1 MHVISEEVNYPIITR
16 NEIASL
22 IKPRQP
28 DSHKGSYG
36 HALLFAGS
44 KGRMGAAVLASRAC
58 LRTGT
63 GLLTASIPEK
73 ERYILQTAIPE
84 AMLFLRTQAIDWNKF
99 SSVGIGPA
107 LGTSLK
113 SLRVLKTVLK
123 KYLHPILIDADA
135 ITLLGR
141 NKDLWNSIPGGSIIT
156 PHPAEFDRIFGE
168 SADHNERMQKAI
180 ELSQKYQWIIV
191 LKNYRT
197 LIAAAGEGYVNTTG
211 NAGLAK
217 GGSGDILSGIIL
229 ALLAQGYESL
239 QAAKIGVYLHGLAAD
254 LALKNQSKESL
265 LASDVVECI
274 GQAFISLQ
282 QTQL

>member
-1 MHVISEEVNYPIITR
+1 MYFLNGETNYPLITKD
-16 NEIASL
+16 EIASL
-22 IKPRQP
+22 IKPRHP

-63 GLLTASIPEK
+63 GLLTVSIPEK

-84 AMLFLRTQAIDWNKF
+84 AMLHLRTETVEWKKF
-99 SSVGIGPA
+99 SAVGIGPA

-123 KYLHPILIDADA
+123 KYFNAILFDADA
-135 ITLLGR
+135 ITLLGH

-156 PHPAEFDRIFGE
+156 PHPAEFDRMFGE
-168 SADHNERMQKAI
+168 SADHNERIQKAI
-180 ELSQKYQWIIV
+180 ELSQKYQWIII

-197 LIAAAGEGYVNTTG
+197 LIAAGGEGYVNTTG

-217 GGSGDILSGIIL
+217 GGSGDVLSGIIL

-254 LALKNQSKESL
+254 FALKNQSKESL
-265 LASDVVECI
+265 LASDVVESI
-274 GQAFISLQ
+274 GQAFISVQL
-282 QTQL
+282 TQS